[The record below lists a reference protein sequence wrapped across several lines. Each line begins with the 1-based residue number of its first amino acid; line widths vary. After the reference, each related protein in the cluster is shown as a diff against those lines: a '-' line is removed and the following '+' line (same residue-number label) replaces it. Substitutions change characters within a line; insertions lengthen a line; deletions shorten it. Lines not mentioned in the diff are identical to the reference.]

1 MMDERNR
8 QRVVVL
14 RLGDDE
20 TTLDSGAASMTLAI
34 GARRTAEEWF
44 RHSPPTPLELE
55 NAIMVVE
62 DEIARAVAFG
72 GKGIALRSDD
82 GALREIAAFAGITD
96 DVDDALSGDGGAAPV
111 LRLSLGAV
119 ENAFERLAAV
129 ALGRPAASAGLP
141 AGDSGRVFAAK
152 LLIVRELMHHLGFA
166 EISVG
171 G

>member
-1 MMDERNR
+1 MNDRP
-8 QRVVVL
+8 QDIVVL
-14 RLGDDE
+14 RLGDEE
-20 TTLDSGAASMTLAI
+20 TTLARGAASITLAI
-34 GARRTAEEWF
+34 GARRLAEACF
-44 RHSPPTPLELE
+44 AHSPPTPLELE

-62 DEIARAVAFG
+62 DEIARATAFAG
-72 GKGIALRSDD
+72 AGFTLSSDD
-82 GALREIAAFAGITD
+82 GALRDLAAFAG
-96 DVDDALSGDGGAAPV
+96 VSGDALSVGAI
-111 LRLSLGAV
+111 

-141 AGDSGRVFAAK
+141 AGDPGRIFAAK